1 MCPRSI
7 VPTYFVR
14 ESKRQV
20 QNEMRTRLIEALLL
34 SSLFFFD
41 FGFLRW
47 FRTFFR
53 PLLIE
58 VSLYTQSAVLYN
70 VIGLTFSDR

>member
-1 MCPRSI
+1 
-7 VPTYFVR
+7 
-14 ESKRQV
+14 
-20 QNEMRTRLIEALLL
+20 MRTRLIEALLL
-34 SSLFFFD
+34 SSLFFFN

-53 PLLIE
+53 LLLIE

-70 VIGLTFSDR
+70 VMGLTFRDR